1 MIRWLKLVIILLLS
15 LLLTACAAATQA
27 RLGEEFD
34 VSVKSYNR
42 MLRWHEIEN
51 AGMTYIEPKL
61 RDEYL
66 KQAESLKKR
75 GITFAD
81 FRILTSQYLPEKK
94 SGDVLTEFDYYIQS
108 SNKLK
113 TVSYPQDW
121 VYQERSGSWILK
133 SGLPVFE

>member
-1 MIRWLKLVIILLLS
+1 MTRWLKLIIMLLLS
-15 LLLTACAAATQA
+15 LLLTACAAANQA
-27 RLGEEFD
+27 RLGVEFD
-34 VSVKSYNR
+34 VSVKSFNR

-81 FRILTSQYLPEKK
+81 FRILTSQYLPEKN
-94 SGDVLTEFDYYIQS
+94 SGDVLAEFDYYIKS

-121 VYQERSGSWILK
+121 VYQESSKSWILK
-133 SGLPVFE
+133 SGLPAFE